1 MANAVLRSTG
11 SIINASPRLRA
22 SHPTV
27 RFDTWKEKRFLL
39 IIPAY
44 EKARMIRKRISNHS
58 DF

>member
-1 MANAVLRSTG
+1 MQCCAAN
-11 SIINASPRLRA
+11 RLLNQYVQA
-22 SHPTV
+22 EFTDKHPTV